1 MIPLEYLGRDEC
13 GEIADID
20 GDPQGVARLADVG
33 VRIGTKVRMVQGGS
47 PCLCELGQT
56 RVSLRLDRRVQ
67 VLVLP
72 AS

>member
-1 MIPLEYLGRDEC
+1 
-13 GEIADID
+13 
-20 GDPQGVARLADVG
+20 